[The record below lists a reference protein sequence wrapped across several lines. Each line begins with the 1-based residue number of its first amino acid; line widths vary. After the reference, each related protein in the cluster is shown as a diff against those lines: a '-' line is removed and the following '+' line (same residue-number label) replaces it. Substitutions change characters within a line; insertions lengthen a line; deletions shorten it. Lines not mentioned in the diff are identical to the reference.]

1 MHSNYYSI
9 YWFSIS
15 ALIDGFRE
23 RIALEAAPDRVNKD
37 YSSLFVVKKCD
48 SIIGIH
54 WIVEKPA
61 VIQLNQKRQFT
72 RPLAGRHF
80 FYSYNRLKKETLW
93 NKVYKI
99 LKKKRIGEEQL
110 NTYTALHHSGTLWF
124 SRSSNESSH
133 RHLLVT
139 PLKEKVYSF
148 FRLSHKSTNRLR
160 NVSLRDETTK
170 ISQRKDFIFV
180 QKEGSKKFKLKYS

>member
-1 MHSNYYSI
+1 MRFNNRYTLNSWKTCCHSVESEKAVHKTLGWATLFFTPI
-9 YWFSIS
+9 IDWKKKHCEIKFTKYW
-15 ALIDGFRE
+15 
-23 RIALEAAPDRVNKD
+23 
-37 YSSLFVVKKCD
+37 
-48 SIIGIH
+48 
-54 WIVEKPA
+54 
-61 VIQLNQKRQFT
+61 
-72 RPLAGRHF
+72 
-80 FYSYNRLKKETLW
+80 
-93 NKVYKI
+93 
-99 LKKKRIGEEQL
+99 KKKRKREEQL

-180 QKEGSKKFKLKYS
+180 QKEGSKKFKLKYT